1 MPGAAQRMNQSVNVV
16 AVTQSDPFFTGR
28 FFEAFLAECASG
40 PVHLIE
46 IVLLRNFNESRLAL
60 VRRFW
65 NFYGPVDMTRLVARY
80 AATRLADHSRA
91 PRSVEALAARAGVPV
106 RSLAT
111 VNDEAYLRTLGERR
125 VDVLLSVSAP
135 EIFRQGALAAAPHVL
150 NVHNGKLPRYRGMM
164 PTFWA
169 LLNGEQEVT
178 VTLHTMAA
186 KLDAGQVL
194 AEFPVPIE
202 PADSAFEVSARAKMV
217 AGREVARLLARLRT
231 GGWPAPRPVDMAAQ
245 RYFKFPT
252 RADVARMRALGRRM
266 L

>member
-1 MPGAAQRMNQSVNVV
+1 MSQSVNVV

-28 FFEAFLAECASG
+28 FFQAFLAEAASG
-40 PVHLIE
+40 PVRLLE

-60 VRRFW
+60 ARRFLK
-65 NFYGPVDMTRLVARY
+65 FYGPVDMTRLVGRY
-80 AATRLADHSRA
+80 AASQLADRFGT

-106 RSLAT
+106 RSLASI
-111 VNDEAYLRTLGERR
+111 NDEAYLRTLGERQ

-135 EIFRQGALAAAPHVL
+135 EIFRQQALAAAPYIL

-169 LLNGEQEVT
+169 MLNGEREVT

-186 KLDAGQVL
+186 KLDAGQVV
-194 AEFPVPIE
+194 AEFSVPIE
-202 PADSAFEVSARAKMV
+202 PTDSAFDISARAKVV
-217 AGREVARLLARLRT
+217 AGREVARLLAALHTAAWPTPRT
-231 GGWPAPRPVDMAAQ
+231 LDMSDQ

-252 RADVARMRALGRRM
+252 PADVARARALGRRM